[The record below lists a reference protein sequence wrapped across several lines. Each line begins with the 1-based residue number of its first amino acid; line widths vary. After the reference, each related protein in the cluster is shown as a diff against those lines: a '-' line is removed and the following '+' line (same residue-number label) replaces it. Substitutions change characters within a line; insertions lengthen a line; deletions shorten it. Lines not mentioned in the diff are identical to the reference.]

1 MTFKAILVSVLKY
14 LVLVAIF
21 FIVDMVSS
29 SVLPI
34 DLDWTPPVDQLPMVF
49 AGLLLSAAVISLVIS
64 LIVVRS
70 RWSGWK
76 LIGATFIS
84 WLGCMTIMA
93 QIETAWFAPALNIP
107 RSLAYG
113 VALRGIVS
121 VAILAPLTV
130 WIWGKAKAQLEDG
143 ESQVHL
149 PQSPAEWTLKLAVI
163 AVVYLALYFGFGYIV
178 AWQNPAL
185 REMYAG
191 GTDPVVFNQLY
202 MTLLQIVRSALWVL
216 FAIPVIRMTKGPLWR
231 VALLV
236 ALLYAL
242 PMNIAHFIP
251 NPVMPDPT
259 VRLSHFIETATS
271 NFIFGLVVTWLLN
284 LEPGRQAEKRSSA
297 VNA

>member
-1 MTFKAILVSVLKY
+1 MNFKAIMGSVLKY
-14 LVLVAIF
+14 LFLVAIF

-29 SVLPI
+29 SVVPI
-34 DLDWTPPVDQLPMVF
+34 DLDWTPAADQLPVVF

-70 RWSGWK
+70 RWSGWT
-76 LIGATFIS
+76 LIGATFVS

-113 VALRGIVS
+113 VALRGLVS
-121 VAILAPLTV
+121 VAILAPVTV
-130 WIWGKAKAQLEDG
+130 WIWGKAKAQQEAG
-143 ESQVHL
+143 ESQVRL
-149 PQSPAEWTLKLAVI
+149 PRSPAEWGWKLAVI
-163 AVVYLALYFGFGYIV
+163 AVVYLALYFGFGYVV

-191 GTDPVVFNQLY
+191 GTDPVVFSQLY
-202 MTLLQIVRSALWVL
+202 LTLLQIVRSALWVL
-216 FAIPVIRMTKGPLWR
+216 FAIPVIRMTRGSLWQ
-231 VALLV
+231 VALMV

-271 NFIFGLVVTWLLN
+271 NFIFGLAVTWLLN
-284 LEPGRQAEKRSSA
+284 LQLGHQSERR
-297 VNA
+297 